1 MLSYLWN
8 LGETDKSNK
17 NKSNNITIGN
27 TLVNLIRRYAELIKI
42 GTVVF
47 ILAGIFSVSNLN
59 GSYVAVNVYLL
70 SRWLTN
76 YRKCTVSYIEV
87 ASRNLAG
94 ANISKEQGVLYTF
107 LEVIFDMR
115 KDSYIYILALIQI
128 IYLLCFYN
136 FLSI

>member
-1 MLSYLWN
+1 MLSHLWTPKEDSKTKPDN
-8 LGETDKSNK
+8 M
-17 NKSNNITIGN
+17 IGN
-27 TLVNLIRRYAELIKI
+27 TIVNLIRRYSELIKI
-42 GTVVF
+42 GTVIFVV
-47 ILAGIFSVSNLN
+47 AGIFSVSNLN

-70 SRWLTN
+70 SRWITN

-94 ANISKEQGVLYTF
+94 ANIGKEQGVLYTF
-107 LEVIFDMR
+107 LEIIFDMR
-115 KDSYIYILALIQI
+115 NDSYIYILALIQI